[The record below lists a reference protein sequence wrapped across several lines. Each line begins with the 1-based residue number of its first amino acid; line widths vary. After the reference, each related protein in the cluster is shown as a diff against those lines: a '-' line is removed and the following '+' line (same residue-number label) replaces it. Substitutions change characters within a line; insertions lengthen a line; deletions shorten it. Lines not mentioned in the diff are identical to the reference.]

1 MIHLNLKTL
10 PVEMLNHKSISE
22 LQQSKLRRDRGT
34 KKFVEI
40 SLTKIAKHY

>member
-22 LQQSKLRRDRGT
+22 SQQFKLRHDRGT
-34 KKFVEI
+34 KRLVEMT
-40 SLTKIAKHY
+40 LTKIANHY

>member
-22 LQQSKLRRDRGT
+22 LQQLKIWHDRGT
-34 KKFVEI
+34 KKLVEI
-40 SLTKIAKHY
+40 SLTKIANHY